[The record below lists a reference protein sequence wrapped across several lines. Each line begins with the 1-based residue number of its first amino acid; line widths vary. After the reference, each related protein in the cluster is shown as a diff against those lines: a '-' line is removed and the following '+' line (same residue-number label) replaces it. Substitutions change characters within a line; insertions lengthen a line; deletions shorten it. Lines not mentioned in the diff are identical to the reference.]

1 VDAVDNNVVVKIG
14 FPWGKSGEWM
24 VWCDE
29 IFGLCGW
36 QVVVVMGIRGAN
48 QEMQMAALLDE
59 LG

>member
-1 VDAVDNNVVVKIG
+1 LVFVGGKVV
-14 FPWGKSGEWM
+14 SGW
-24 VWCDE
+24 
-29 IFGLCGW
+29 FGVMKFLDCGW